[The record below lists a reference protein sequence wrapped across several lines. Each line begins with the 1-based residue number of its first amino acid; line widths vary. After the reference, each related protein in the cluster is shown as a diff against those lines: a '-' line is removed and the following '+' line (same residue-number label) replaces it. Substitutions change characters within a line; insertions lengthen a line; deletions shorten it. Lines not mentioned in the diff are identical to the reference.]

1 MSRPDDSDPRQSP
14 LTPHTRALSAFHA
27 GDQTATLTV
36 RSSLGELDEM
46 PAALFFR
53 EGADLFP
60 FEVYALELCRGRTLD
75 VGAGTGVHSLE
86 LQVRGFDVTAIE
98 IQPELVDIQRDR
110 GVRRRIC
117 ADFTG
122 WAEDRFDT
130 VLMLMNG
137 IGPVGTLSG
146 LDRYLEH
153 AHGLVAP
160 GGQILVDSGEAIV
173 VGRVAPEDAV
183 HWPPTEAGYVG
194 EAWIELEYRG
204 ERGPPFRELYADM
217 LTLGAHAERASWTCD
232 IVFEGESGGYL
243 ARLTER

>member
-1 MSRPDDSDPRQSP
+1 
-14 LTPHTRALSAFHA
+14 
-27 GDQTATLTV
+27 
-36 RSSLGELDEM
+36 M

-53 EGADLFP
+53 EGPDLFP
-60 FEVYALELCRGRTLD
+60 FEIYALELCRGRVLD

-86 LQVRGFDVTAIE
+86 LQARGFDVTAIE
-98 IQPELVDIQRDR
+98 IQPELVAIQRDR
-110 GVRRRIC
+110 GVQRRVC
-117 ADFTG
+117 ADFTT

-137 IGPVGTLSG
+137 IGPVGTLAG

-153 AHGLVAP
+153 AHDLVTP

-173 VGRVAPEDAV
+173 VGRVAAEDAV
-183 HWPPTEAGYVG
+183 RWPPTEAAYVG

-204 ERGPPFRELYADM
+204 ERGLPFRELYADM
-217 LTLGAHAERASWTCD
+217 ATLDAHARRASWACD

-243 ARLTER
+243 ARLAEL